1 MDRGRC
7 AALSDARRARAR
19 CVTLLLLAPAGKRSP
34 SAPAK
39 TPCGE
44 SRSWHRRWGSGQA
57 ARRLA
62 TRRRWGWTPKAG
74 LTAAMTLATGP
85 ATRTRA
91 RSEGGRVGRDDGDED
106 RMSVLYIR
114 ERARAGARERSVQVR
129 VFWFTCSPPPGC
141 LLGKRPR
148 QAVLGSRLLVIP
160 ASRRFGKVGFGSGNS
175 SGHIHTSISK
185 H

>member
-1 MDRGRC
+1 MQNNPPVGLFVDRGRC
-7 AALSDARRARAR
+7 AALSDAHRARAR

-106 RMSVLYIR
+106 RVSVLYIR
-114 ERARAGARERSVQVR
+114 ERARAGARERSVRVR
-129 VFWFTCSPPPGC
+129 VFWFTCSPPPGVP
-141 LLGKRPR
+141 PR
-148 QAVLGSRLLVIP
+148 EAPTPSRAWLE
-160 ASRRFGKVGFGSGNS
+160 ASRDSR
-175 SGHIHTSISK
+175 
-185 H
+185 